1 MGELT
6 PLLPE
11 MIKTAEYLAKG
22 FSMVRVD
29 LFDINGKIAFSEMTL
44 TPMGVLIPIEPVSSD
59 YELGKLLYIS
69 NVVTK

>member
-11 MIKTAEYLAKG
+11 MVKTAEYLAKG
-22 FSMVRVD
+22 FPMVRVD
-29 LFDINGKIAFSEMTL
+29 LFDINGKIVFSEMTL
-44 TPMGVLIPIEPVSSD
+44 TRIGALIPIEPVSSD
-59 YELGKLLYIS
+59 YELGKLLDIS